1 VRWPRKSRCSPSEIS
16 RKALDHGGQHGVELV
31 LGRSRAEVHLREA
44 FHVGLR
50 VHGEGGQPALDLIE
64 QIGVGRLR
72 EQRRLV
78 VVREGG
84 LDLRGLIGEVE
95 HRGALLLRGERAVE
109 PRQRL
114 HRVHPAELL
123 VHVHRVEQRLIEARL
138 ELVGDDEEAVLRP
151 LEDLPGL
158 RLGEAVHPG
167 LGV

>member
-95 HRGALLLRGERAVE
+95 HRGALLLRGSV
-109 PRQRL
+109 RL
-114 HRVHPAELL
+114 SRDSVCTAFTPPSFLSTYI
-123 VHVHRVEQRLIEARL
+123 VWSS
-138 ELVGDDEEAVLRP
+138 G
-151 LEDLPGL
+151 
-158 RLGEAVHPG
+158 
-167 LGV
+167 